1 MRLTRMTALAAA
13 AIVSISIIGTVSAQ
27 EENPRARG
35 ERPYIG
41 VVLERSEDGVI
52 VTEVRAD
59 SPAAEA
65 GLLAG
70 DVITALNGVSLD
82 DPASAFSALREMD
95 IEVGMVITVDI
106 LRNGEALTLSVT
118 LTELPE
124 GMTRDRMQMLR
135 DRFAERGALGRLAQR
150 RLGVMFEMTD
160 AGLEV
165 VEVSDDSR
173 AAEAGL
179 QVGDV
184 ITAVDGTAINA
195 DSTIRDALM
204 GHTPGDTVTFSVMRG
219 GALIEIEW
227 EIPAFRDLMPELG
240 ERAPFADPTPGA
252 GV

>member
-13 AIVSISIIGTVSAQ
+13 AIVSVCVIGAVSAQ

-41 VVLERSEDGVI
+41 VVLERSDDGLL

-82 DPASAFSALREMD
+82 DPASAFGALREMD
-95 IEVGMVITVDI
+95 VEVGMEITIDV
-106 LRNGEALTLSVT
+106 LRNGEALTLTATV
-118 LTELPE
+118 TELPE
-124 GMTRDRMQMLR
+124 GMTRDRMEILR
-135 DRFAERGALGRLAQR
+135 DRLAERGGLGRLAQR
-150 RLGVMFEMTD
+150 RLGVRFEMTD

-165 VEVSDDSR
+165 VAVMDDSR

-179 QVGDV
+179 QAGDV
-184 ITAVDGTAINA
+184 ITAVDGTAINP
-195 DSTIRDALM
+195 DSTVRDALM
-204 GHTPGDTVTFSVMRG
+204 GHMPGETVTFSILRDSTQ
-219 GALIEIEW
+219 IEIEW
-227 EIPAFRDLMPELG
+227 QIPTLHDLM
-240 ERAPFADPTPGA
+240 PGA